1 MGKRMTL
8 GWPET
13 EAGYPEWGLRD
24 GEMNRQG
31 RGKTGTEAGTQG
43 QGSGAGQMHNP
54 QGGEQDD
61 G

>member
-1 MGKRMTL
+1 MTL

-43 QGSGAGQMHNP
+43 QGSGAGQMHSP